1 MKYKMTKW
9 YTLSWSV
16 EVEADSLEEAKEMFD
31 NEEWYEDEPQEVSEI
46 TYSEYDEDNE
56 EWNLVEE

>member
-9 YTLSWSV
+9 YTSSWSV

-46 TYSEYDEDNE
+46 T
-56 EWNLVEE
+56 

>member
-9 YTLSWSV
+9 YTSSWSV

-31 NEEWYEDEPQEVSEI
+31 NEEWYEDEPQGVSDI

-56 EWNLVEE
+56 EWNLIEE

>member
-9 YTLSWSV
+9 YTSSWSV

-56 EWNLVEE
+56 EWNSIEE

>member
-56 EWNLVEE
+56 EWNLIEE